1 MVRYINQE
9 EIIFSM
15 KILFIC
21 RGNVGRSQMAAAL
34 FTKYSGIKACSAG
47 TKIFEEKNQKIKDIP
62 LAEPVIR
69 FMKKEGID
77 VSENTRIQLT
87 PEMVQEFDKII
98 VMAEPETIPEY
109 LSNSN
114 KMEFWDI
121 EDPKGMD
128 DEGYEKI
135 ISQIKSK
142 LKQFIKENI
151 LT

>member
-1 MVRYINQE
+1 
-9 EIIFSM
+9 M
-15 KILFIC
+15 KVLFVC
-21 RGNVGRSQMAAAL
+21 RGNVGRSQMAAVL
-34 FTKYSGIKACSAG
+34 FNKYSGIKTFSAG
-47 TKIFEEKNQKIKDIP
+47 TKPVEEKNQKIKDIP
-62 LAEPVIR
+62 IAEPVIR

-77 VSENTRIQLT
+77 VSENARTQLT

-128 DEGYEKI
+128 DEGYERI

-142 LKQFIKENI
+142 LKQFIKENM

>member
-1 MVRYINQE
+1 
-9 EIIFSM
+9 
-15 KILFIC
+15 
-21 RGNVGRSQMAAAL
+21 MAAAL
-34 FTKYSGIKACSAG
+34 FTKYSRINAFSAGIKV
-47 TKIFEEKNQKIKDIP
+47 FERENQKLKEIL

-77 VSENTRIQLT
+77 VSENTKTQLT

-121 EDPKGMD
+121 KDPKGMD
-128 DEGYEKI
+128 DEGYERI

-142 LKQFIKENI
+142 LNHFIKENM

>member
-1 MVRYINQE
+1 
-9 EIIFSM
+9 M
-15 KILFIC
+15 KVLFVC
-21 RGNVGRSQMAAAL
+21 RGNVGRSQMAAVL
-34 FTKYSGIKACSAG
+34 FTKYSGIKAFSAG
-47 TKIFEEKNQKIKDIP
+47 TKVFEGENQKIKDIP

-77 VSENTRIQLT
+77 VSENNRVQLT
-87 PEMVQEFDKII
+87 PEMVQEFDRII

-121 EDPKGMD
+121 EDPKAMN

-142 LKQFIKENI
+142 LKQFIKENM

>member
-1 MVRYINQE
+1 
-9 EIIFSM
+9 
-15 KILFIC
+15 
-21 RGNVGRSQMAAAL
+21 MAAVL
-34 FTKYSGIKACSAG
+34 FTKYSRIKAFSAG
-47 TKIFEEKNQKIKDIP
+47 TKVFGGENQKIKELS

-77 VSENTRIQLT
+77 VSENNRIQLT

-121 EDPKGMD
+121 EDPKGMN

>member
-1 MVRYINQE
+1 
-9 EIIFSM
+9 M
-15 KILFIC
+15 KVLFVC
-21 RGNVGRSQMAAAL
+21 RGNVGRSQMAAVL
-34 FTKYSGIKACSAG
+34 FTKYSGIKAFSAG
-47 TKIFEEKNQKIKDIP
+47 TKVFEGENQKIKDIP

-77 VSENTRIQLT
+77 VSENNRVQLT
-87 PEMVQEFDKII
+87 PEMVQEFDRII

-121 EDPKGMD
+121 EDPKAMD

-142 LKQFIKENI
+142 LKQFIKENM